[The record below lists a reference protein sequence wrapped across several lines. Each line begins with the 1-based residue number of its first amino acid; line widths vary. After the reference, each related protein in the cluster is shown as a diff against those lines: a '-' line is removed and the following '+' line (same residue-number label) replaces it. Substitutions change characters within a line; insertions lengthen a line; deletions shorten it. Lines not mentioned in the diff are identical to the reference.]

1 MFNIFKKIKKT
12 IMKKDELE
20 QQVAGAIAVAQRLGI
35 ENKRLVEENKAL
47 TESNNKNTV
56 EFNAAVERVRY
67 LAGQVKMYEAQSQA
81 SKQFNDNE
89 RNY

>member
-1 MFNIFKKIKKT
+1 MFNIFKKIKNV
-12 IMKKDELE
+12 IMKKDELG
-20 QQVAGAIAVAQRLGI
+20 QQVAEAIAVAQRLGI

-47 TESNNKNTV
+47 TEANTKNTV

-67 LAGQVKMYEAQSQA
+67 LAGQVKMYEAQNQA

>member
-1 MFNIFKKIKKT
+1 
-12 IMKKDELE
+12 MKKDELE
-20 QQVAGAIAVAQRLGI
+20 QQVADAIAVAQRLGI

-47 TESNNKNTV
+47 TEANAKNTV

-81 SKQFNDNE
+81 STKFNDNE